1 MNQIRIRVLGLK
13 SHWVL
18 AIPVVVVLVGA
29 WMHHWVAED
38 AFIDFRV
45 IRNMLAGH
53 GPVFNVGQRVEVYTD
68 PLWVAVLAIVS
79 FVLPFFGVEWW
90 SVILGLAFTAI
101 GFVSASAAAF
111 RLSARFRQQGERV
124 LPLGLLVVSCVAVVW
139 DFSTSG
145 LETGMIFGWI
155 GLSWLLLVKTFN
167 GESSARRAALVASLG
182 FTIRPDMAPITVVLV
197 AALWLV
203 ERSANPLWS
212 RRRAAMLVFYGAAVP
227 ILSELFRV
235 AYFGLLTSNTAIA
248 KSGTRLWLSQGWAY
262 LWNFLSTYW
271 LLVPLVG
278 AVVLVAPLWQRLW
291 REGERLRLVVMVAP
305 AIGGLIDALYV
316 TAIGGDFM
324 HGRMYL
330 PTFFACGAVTWCVV
344 PRRTLGRVVV
354 GVLAVWGLWSVS
366 MARYAPSHGIAPS
379 GIANE
384 RSTWANWAQNANP
397 VTLTDY
403 HNWMS
408 LKELSL
414 STETQSLSEIVA
426 SSVSLKRPHLL
437 IDHQLLVMPRSAY
450 PSRLFIVEDNV
461 GILGFSVPSDVF
473 VIDHLALASPVNS
486 HFDVPVR
493 TRPGHEKQG
502 SPPWTLGQF
511 APGYRHYNDFYFKGQ
526 VSEASRAMACWP
538 LSGYLNNISGHL
550 SATVIWRNLTHA
562 VTWTTMSFSADPTVA
577 QRELCGSN

>member
-1 MNQIRIRVLGLK
+1 MIQIRTRLLGLK

-53 GPVFNVGQRVEVYTD
+53 GPVFNIGQRVEVYTD
-68 PLWVAVLAIVS
+68 PLWVAVLAVVS

-90 SVILGLAFTAI
+90 SVILGLAFTAL

-111 RLSARFRQQGERV
+111 RLSARFRQPGERV
-124 LPLGLLVVSCVAVVW
+124 LPLGLFVVSCVAVVW

-155 GLSWLLLVKTFN
+155 GLSWLLLVKTLD

-203 ERSANPLWS
+203 ERATNPSWS
-212 RRRAAMLVFYGAAVP
+212 RRRAVMLVVHGAAIP

-248 KSGTRLWLSQGWAY
+248 KSGTRLWLSQGWTY

-278 AVVLVAPLWQRLW
+278 VVVLVAPLWRRLW

-305 AIGGLIDALYV
+305 AIGGLLDALYV

-330 PTFFACGAVTWCVV
+330 PAFFACGAVAWCVV
-344 PRRTLGRVVV
+344 PRRAVMRLVVAA
-354 GVLAVWGLWSVS
+354 LAVWGLWSLAL
-366 MARYAPSHGIAPS
+366 ARCGTGDEIAATGIAD
-379 GIANE
+379 E
-384 RSTWANWAQNANP
+384 RSYWVGWAGNSNP
-397 VTLTDY
+397 VTLKDY
-403 HNWMS
+403 HRKVLEKDMS
-408 LKELSL
+408 LRTPERSFA
-414 STETQSLSEIVA
+414 ETVAA
-426 SSVSLKRPHLL
+426 SSATTRPHLL
-437 IDHQLLVMPRSAY
+437 IARQLLEMSHRPY
-450 PSRLFIVEDNV
+450 PAQLFVVEENV
-461 GILGFSVPSDVF
+461 GIVGYSVPSEVF
-473 VIDHLALASPVNS
+473 MIDGFALASPVNS
-486 HFDVPVR
+486 HFAVPVR
-493 TRPGHEKQG
+493 TRPGHEKMG
-502 SPPWTLGQF
+502 SPPWVLGQF
-511 APGYRHYNDFYFKGQ
+511 APEYEHFYDIYFKGQ
-526 VSEASRAMACWP
+526 VPAATRALSCWP
-538 LSGYLNNISGHL
+538 LAGYLNNISGPL
-550 SATVIWRNLTHA
+550 SAAVVWRNLTHA

-577 QRELCGSN
+577 ERELCGSN